1 MSSRLTL
8 KWALGLTLCFFSL
21 AGIAQAGPYSS
32 IVVYGDSLSDN
43 GNLFHFVGQPGP
55 PYYMGRRSDGPVA
68 VEKLAGILGAPLVD
82 FAWLGATSGIGNIL
96 DGGTPTSLGIGPL
109 PGMLTEF
116 AMTQA
121 TLAPF
126 LPGGLFVVWGGPD
139 DFFSPSP
146 LDTTPLDIINRAV
159 SNELAIVNGLRLLG
173 AQNILAPGMPDLGL
187 TPFYRSQGPLAAAQ
201 ASAASDAY
209 NAALLSNLPSGVIF
223 YDTAGLLRTMVANPG
238 AFGFSNVTEPC
249 FDGAASLCANPS
261 QYLFFDS
268 FHPTTAAYGFAA
280 AGFASA
286 VPEPSSIVLSS
297 VGFALCAA
305 LWRSRK
311 SCTKLR

>member
-1 MSSRLTL
+1 
-8 KWALGLTLCFFSL
+8 
-21 AGIAQAGPYSS
+21 
-32 IVVYGDSLSDN
+32 
-43 GNLFHFVGQPGP
+43 
-55 PYYMGRRSDGPVA
+55 MGRRSDGPVA

-121 TLAPF
+121 TLAPY

-187 TPFYRSQGPLAAAQ
+187 TPFYRSQGFLAAAQ
-201 ASAASDAY
+201 ASAATDAY
-209 NAALLSNLPSGVIF
+209 NAALLSNLPGGVF
-223 YDTAGLLRTMVANPG
+223 YYDTAGLLRSMVANPG
-238 AFGFSNVTEPC
+238 AFGFSNVTDPC
-249 FDGAASLCANPS
+249 FDGAASLCADSS

-286 VPEPSSIVLSS
+286 AGAAVPAPEPSSFALSA
-297 VGFALCAA
+297 VGFAMCAA
-305 LWRSRK
+305 LWRSK
-311 SCTKLR
+311 NKKESGA